1 MKEKI
6 KFGGVRFLELGFN
19 GLKIQWWGQSTFEG
33 SIKGA
38 FLMNCY
44 HPISLLHF
52 ILQNQFQPCVNCNSK
67 EIKVLQTWSDT
78 IFSSSCKVDSDT
90 GKWCCFM

>member
-6 KFGGVRFLELGFN
+6 KFGGGLHFYNWGFN

-33 SIKGA
+33 SLKGA

-52 ILQNQFQPCVNCNSK
+52 ILPNQLQPCVNCNSK
-67 EIKVLQTWSDT
+67 EIKVLQTWSNT
-78 IFSSSCKVDSDT
+78 IFSS
-90 GKWCCFM
+90 ML

>member
-6 KFGGVRFLELGFN
+6 KFGGGLHFYNWGFN
-19 GLKIQWWGQSTFEG
+19 GLKIQWWGQSIFEG
-33 SIKGA
+33 SIKDV

-52 ILQNQFQPCVNCNSK
+52 ILLNQLQPCVNCNSK
-67 EIKVLQTWSDT
+67 EIKVLQTWSNT
-78 IFSSSCKVDSDT
+78 IFSS
-90 GKWCCFM
+90 ML